1 MSVAKHPS
9 LRKELELFTIA
20 VVAVT
25 IAILMTVFY
34 FNHLQSEKQLQQAL
48 SSKMAS
54 VSDMMVTSA
63 QEKMEKAIFSFTRD
77 DILLNGI
84 RDNDLTAIASRANTT
99 ANLLEATGIISNIRV
114 LSPKGQV
121 LFTRNQNE
129 AGKRLQSR
137 LVEQAATELNLVYG
151 LEKIGNAPL
160 QVHFVLPIAPKGQL
174 LAVVDMALDYQALIA
189 PSAKVSGTPLAL
201 FDPSGQ
207 PIIASE
213 TSVLTQIQQSGFD
226 VTARALGQLE
236 TDEGMFTLS
245 SLPLTT
251 ANGQTV
257 AYLVAAD
264 DTTDLSAAQNLAF
277 YGGLAAVILW
287 ALVAFLVIKWILIKA
302 FKPLE
307 AMQQT
312 VAVIQEKGDL
322 SSRITV
328 NSQNE
333 IGQAA
338 DAINRMLDA
347 VSAVFDDSNRVM
359 QAVSQGDFSQSIQT
373 DRFAG
378 DFARL
383 TQNINASTQSLAFTM
398 TELEKVV
405 IGLEQGDLSLRMDSR
420 VKGQIRT
427 HVDTAMQSMQKVIA
441 DIVMVLEQMAK
452 GDFTQQVTVAAQ
464 GDFKELAGHVNN
476 RVQQTRSALEDIAKV
491 VEAMSEGDLSQRVEG
506 DYAGKFGE
514 VSDLLDRS
522 AQNLSQLLSRTR
534 STAQTLI
541 NNVGQIYQGAR
552 DLNDR
557 TQRQAASLEETTSMM
572 KKITDAVTQ
581 TTEHAQ
587 SANQQSTSARNQ
599 AESGADVMR
608 ATVHSMGDIRD
619 ASHKIE
625 EIITLIDSIAFQTN
639 LLALNAAVEA
649 ARAGEHGRGFAVV
662 AGEVRSLAG
671 KSADAAKDI
680 KALIEN
686 AVSAVDEGTQ
696 KAEASDQALQGIT
709 EVIRQ
714 VSDSVAEISAASD
727 EQTRSIQQISQAV
740 SDIDEVT
747 QQNAALVEQTSAA
760 SESMKEEAEALQEQ
774 VSHFKI

>member
-1 MSVAKHPS
+1 MSVAKHSS

-20 VVAVT
+20 VVVVT
-25 IAILMTVFY
+25 IAILMTIFY
-34 FNHLQSEKQLQQAL
+34 FNHAQSQKQLQQAL
-48 SSKMAS
+48 STKMAS

-77 DILLNGI
+77 SILLDGV
-84 RDNDLTAIASRANTT
+84 RDNDLDAIASRANTT

-114 LSPKGQV
+114 LSPQGQV
-121 LFTRNQNE
+121 LFTRNAE
-129 AGKRLQSR
+129 ETGKKLSSR
-137 LVEQAATELNLVYG
+137 LVEQAATELNLVRG
-151 LEKIGNAPL
+151 LEKIGSAPL

-174 LAVVDMALDYQALIA
+174 LAVVDMALDYQSLVG
-189 PSAKVSGTPLAL
+189 PSARVSGTPLAL
-201 FDPSGQ
+201 FDRAGQ
-207 PIIASE
+207 PLTASDK
-213 TSVLTQIQQSGFD
+213 SLLAQIEQSGFK
-226 VTARALGQLE
+226 VTGQALGQVE
-236 TDEGMFTLS
+236 TDQSAFTLS

-251 ANGQTV
+251 AQGKTV

-264 DTTDLSAAQNLAF
+264 DTTDLTAAQNLAF

-287 ALVAFLVIKWILIKA
+287 ALVAFLAIKWILVRA

-312 VAVIQEKGDL
+312 VAIIQQKGDL
-322 SSRITV
+322 STRV
-328 NSQNE
+328 PVENQNE
-333 IGQAA
+333 VGQAA
-338 DAINRMLDA
+338 EAINRMLDTLD
-347 VSAVFDDSNRVM
+347 SVFSDSNRVM
-359 QAVSQGDFSQSIQT
+359 QAVSEGDFSQSIHT
-373 DRFAG
+373 ERFAG

-383 TQNINASTQSLAFTM
+383 TQNINASTQSLSFTM
-398 TELEKVV
+398 SELEKVV
-405 IGLEQGDLSLRMDSR
+405 IGLEKGDLGLRMDAQ
-420 VKGQIRT
+420 VKGEIRL

-441 DIVMVLEQMAK
+441 DIVMVLEHMAQ
-452 GDFTQQVTVAAQ
+452 GDFTRQVTVEAQ
-464 GDFKELAGHVNN
+464 GDFKQLAGHVNN
-476 RVQQTRSALEDIAKV
+476 RVKQTHDALEDIAKV
-491 VEAMSEGDLSQRVEG
+491 VEAMSNGDLTQRVQG

-522 AQNLSQLLSRTR
+522 AQNLSELLARTR

-541 NNVGQIYQGAR
+541 SNVGQIYQGAR

-557 TQRQAASLEETTSMM
+557 TQRQAASLEQTTSMM
-572 KKITDAVTQ
+572 QKITDAVTQ

-599 AESGADVMR
+599 AENGAEVMR
-608 ATVHSMGDIRD
+608 ATVHSMGDIRE

-686 AVSAVDEGTQ
+686 AVAAVDEGTQ
-696 KAEASDQALQGIT
+696 KAEASDKALQGIT
-709 EVIRQ
+709 DVIRQ

-740 SDIDEVT
+740 SEIDEVT

-774 VSHFKI
+774 VSHFKT

>member
-20 VVAVT
+20 VVVVT
-25 IAILMTVFY
+25 IAILMTIFY
-34 FNHLQSEKQLQQAL
+34 FNHAQSQKQLQQAL

-77 DILLNGI
+77 SILLDGVL
-84 RDNDLTAIASRANTT
+84 DNDLDAIASRANTT

-114 LSPKGQV
+114 LSPQGQV
-121 LFTRNQNE
+121 LFTRNAEE
-129 AGKRLQSR
+129 AGKKLSSR
-137 LVEQAATELNLVYG
+137 LVKQAATELNLVRG
-151 LEKIGNAPL
+151 LEKIGSAPL

-174 LAVVDMALDYQALIA
+174 LAVVDMALDYQALVE
-189 PSAKVSGTPLAL
+189 PSAQVSGTPLAL
-201 FDPSGQ
+201 FDRSGQ
-207 PIIASE
+207 PLTASDK
-213 TSVLTQIQQSGFD
+213 SLLTQIEQSDFK
-226 VTARALGQLE
+226 VTGQALGQVE
-236 TDEGMFTLS
+236 TDQSAFTLS

-251 ANGQTV
+251 AQGETV

-264 DTTDLSAAQNLAF
+264 DTTDQTATQNLAF

-287 ALVAFLVIKWILIKA
+287 ALIAFLVIKWILIRA

-312 VAVIQEKGDL
+312 VAIIQQKGDL
-322 SSRITV
+322 STRV
-328 NSQNE
+328 QVESQNE

-338 DAINRMLDA
+338 DAINRMLDTLD
-347 VSAVFDDSNRVM
+347 SVFSDSNRVM
-359 QAVSQGDFSQSIQT
+359 QAVSEGDFSQSIRT

-383 TQNINASTQSLAFTM
+383 TQNINASTQSLSFTM
-398 TELEKVV
+398 SELEKVV
-405 IGLEQGDLSLRMDSR
+405 IGLEKGDLSLRMDAQ
-420 VKGQIRT
+420 VKGEIRH

-452 GDFTQQVTVAAQ
+452 GDFTKQVTVAAH
-464 GDFKELAGHVNN
+464 GDFKQLAGHVNN

-491 VEAMSEGDLSQRVEG
+491 VEAMSNGDLTQRVQG
-506 DYAGKFGE
+506 NYAGKFGE

-522 AQNLSQLLSRTR
+522 AQNLSELLARTR

-541 NNVGQIYQGAR
+541 SNVGQIYQGAR

-557 TQRQAASLEETTSMM
+557 TQRQASSLEQTTSMM
-572 KKITDAVTQ
+572 QKITDAVTQ

-599 AESGADVMR
+599 AESGAEVMR

-686 AVSAVDEGTQ
+686 AVAAVDEGTQ
-696 KAEASDQALQGIT
+696 KAEASDKALQGIT
-709 EVIRQ
+709 DVIRQ
-714 VSDSVAEISAASD
+714 VSDSVAEISAASG